1 MIREIERFVPLCE
14 QERQDKEIMLH
25 FLRTNP
31 DAYERSNSMAHMTA
45 SSWVIS
51 PDGRHVVMV
60 YHNIYGSWSWTGG
73 HADGDSDLLA
83 VAIREA
89 QEETGLRH
97 LQPVGEG
104 LISLECLTV
113 DGHEKKGKY
122 VSSHIHHNVT
132 YLLRAGDEDLQEKP
146 DENSGVAWFTPE
158 EALAASTEP
167 WMVERVY
174 RKLNER
180 AKPYMKSA
188 EAPPVAD
195 EARRFRGS
203 APIGGH
209 DSGRE
214 SAGTTV

>member
-83 VAIREA
+83 VAIREV

-104 LISLECLTV
+104 IISLECLTV
-113 DGHEKKGKY
+113 EGHEKKGQY

-180 AKPYMKSA
+180 AKPYMKS
-188 EAPPVAD
+188 
-195 EARRFRGS
+195 
-203 APIGGH
+203 
-209 DSGRE
+209 GRE

>member
-1 MIREIERFVPLCE
+1 MIREIERFVPLCQQE
-14 QERQDKEIMLH
+14 QRDKEIMLH

-51 PDGRHVVMV
+51 PDGKHVVMV
-60 YHNIYGSWSWTGG
+60 YHNIYRSWSWTGG

-89 QEETGLRH
+89 QEETGLQN
-97 LQPVGEG
+97 LQPVGDG
-104 LISLECLTV
+104 IISLECLTV
-113 DGHEKKGKY
+113 DGHEKKGAY
-122 VSSHIHHNVT
+122 VSSHIHLNVT
-132 YLLRAGDEDLQEKP
+132 YLLRAGDENLQEKP

-180 AKPYMKSA
+180 AKPYM
-188 EAPPVAD
+188 
-195 EARRFRGS
+195 
-203 APIGGH
+203 
-209 DSGRE
+209 E
-214 SAGTTV
+214 STEVLPMS